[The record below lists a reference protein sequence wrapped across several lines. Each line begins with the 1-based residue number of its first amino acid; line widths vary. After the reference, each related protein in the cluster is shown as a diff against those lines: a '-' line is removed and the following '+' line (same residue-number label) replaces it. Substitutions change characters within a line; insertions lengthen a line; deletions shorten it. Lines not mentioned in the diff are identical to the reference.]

1 MRSSIKEI
9 GRASLVLLSR
19 RLNSGQSCD
28 RIGPAIAVRSTARP
42 RVTARATAR
51 VRHRRSARSDPTGSA
66 CRESPARRP
75 PAPASS
81 PSRSRRSAIVEL
93 RAKLANA
100 ATYDAAPRLTRRDFG
115 SKPQADLAQR
125 ASIAKDKIAFVFDES
140 GCRSRRA
147 GQRVRRFGGSGY
159 LSAAALVLHD
169 RTGRSVPAAHSV
181 LLSGKTDVIPGARRS
196 RAVHGRCA

>member
-1 MRSSIKEI
+1 VRSSIKEI

-19 RLNSGQSCD
+19 RLNSGQSCS
-28 RIGPAIAVRSTARP
+28 RIGPAIAVCSTPRP
-42 RVTARATAR
+42 RVTARTTAR

-100 ATYDAAPRLTRRDFG
+100 ATYNAAPRLTRRDLG

-125 ASIAKDKIAFVFDES
+125 ASIKDKIAFVFDES

>member
-1 MRSSIKEI
+1 
-9 GRASLVLLSR
+9 LLSR
-19 RLNSGQSCD
+19 RLISGQSCS
-28 RIGPAIAVRSTARP
+28 RIGPAIAVCSIARP

-66 CRESPARRP
+66 CRESPALRP

-100 ATYDAAPRLTRRDFG
+100 ATYNAAPRLTRRDLG

-125 ASIAKDKIAFVFDES
+125 ASIKDKIAFVFDES

-147 GQRVRRFGGSGY
+147 GQRVLRFGVSGY
-159 LSAAALVLHD
+159 LSAAALVLNY
-169 RTGRSVPAAHSV
+169 RTGRSVPAAHGV
-181 LLSGKTDVIPGARRS
+181 LLNGKTDVIPGDRRS
-196 RAVHGRCA
+196 QAVHGRCA